1 MPSIQAAKLPRW
13 DLTDFYQS
21 IEDPTITQD
30 LQKSAELAEKFKQT
44 YEPKF
49 KNDKWTAQDLL
60 IAIQEFEK
68 IEELMGK
75 LMSFAYLNYAT
86 HLTDAHVLQFFQS
99 IQEKITAYSA
109 RLIFFTL
116 DLNNIDDVVLSQACD
131 SNAELL
137 RYKPWIDSL
146 RLFKPHQLDNNLE
159 QLLHEKSLT
168 SRNAWVRLYDETLAG
183 LTFSYEDKL
192 LPLAQILDLLS
203 NKDASV
209 RKKAALSLGAGLKE
223 KSSLFT
229 MITNILAKDKEIE
242 DTWRQYS
249 HPVASRNLSNQVED
263 EVVKAL
269 TDAVKTNYKH
279 LSHRYYGLKAKCL
292 GLDKIEYWDRNAP
305 LPEAEDQAIEWDDA
319 RHIVL
324 EAYQTFSPKMAEIGT
339 RFFNQQWIDV
349 PALASKHSGA
359 FAHPTIPSVHPYIL
373 LNYQGKLRDVMTLAH
388 ELGHGIH
395 QMLASEL
402 GLFLSNTP
410 LTIAETAS
418 VFGEMLTFRS
428 LLEKTTSKTQKRN
441 LIGAKIEDMLNT
453 SVRQIAFFEFEKH
466 VHTRRKS
473 GELSNDELNAIWME
487 TQNEALGPC
496 VNIDP
501 GLMSYWSYISH
512 FIHAPFYVYAYAFGD
527 CLVNSLYSVYEQGH
541 PDFTEKYLG
550 LLAAGGSKRHHEL
563 LAPFNLDARDPEF
576 WQKGLNVIIKLID
589 EFEVLG
595 AANTSA

>member
-1 MPSIQAAKLPRW
+1 MAHIKAAELPRW
-13 DLTDFYQS
+13 DLTDFYKS
-21 IEDPTITQD
+21 IDDPAIKQD
-30 LQKSAELAEKFKQT
+30 LQKAAQLAAKFQQT
-44 YEPKF
+44 YESKF
-49 KNDKWTAQDLL
+49 KSDNWAAQDLL
-60 IAIQEFEK
+60 IAIQEFET

-86 HLTDAHVLQFFQS
+86 HLTDATVLQFFQS
-99 IQEKITAYSA
+99 IQEKITAYSTQ
-109 RLIFFTL
+109 LIFFTL
-116 DLNNIDDVVLSQACD
+116 DLNNIDDAVLLRAYE
-131 SNAELL
+131 SNAELHSY
-137 RYKPWIDSL
+137 RPWVDSL
-146 RLFKPHQLDNNLE
+146 RLFKPHQLDNKLE

-168 SRNAWVRLYDETLAG
+168 SRNAWVRLYDETLAS

-203 NKDASV
+203 NRDASV
-209 RKKAALSLGAGLKE
+209 RKKAAISLGTGLKE
-223 KSSLFT
+223 KLSLFT

-242 DTWRQYS
+242 DTWRQYP
-249 HPVASRNLSNQVED
+249 HPVSARNLSNQVED

-269 TDAVKTNYKH
+269 TDAIKDNYKN
-279 LSHRYYGLKAKCL
+279 LSHRYYGLKAKYL
-292 GLDKIEYWDRNAP
+292 GLDRIEYWDRNAP
-305 LPEAEDQAIEWDDA
+305 LPEAEDQAIAWDDA

-324 EAYQTFSPKMAEIGT
+324 EAYQAFSPKMAEIGT

-359 FAHPTIPSVHPYIL
+359 FAHPTVPSVHPYIL

-395 QMLASEL
+395 QVLASEL

-428 LLEKTTSKTQKRN
+428 LLKKTTSNVQKRS
-441 LIGAKIEDMLNT
+441 LIAAKIEDMLNT
-453 SVRQIAFFEFEKH
+453 SVRQIAFFEFENRLH
-466 VHTRRKS
+466 NRRKS
-473 GELSNDELNAIWME
+473 GELSSEELNTIWLE
-487 TQNEALGPC
+487 TQQEALGSY
-496 VNIDP
+496 VNLDP
-501 GLMSYWSYISH
+501 ALSPYWSYISH

-541 PDFTEKYLG
+541 PDFAEKYLN

-563 LAPFNLDARDPEF
+563 LAPFNLDARDPAF

-589 EFEVLG
+589 EFESLMS
-595 AANTSA
+595 NEC

>member
-1 MPSIQAAKLPRW
+1 MSSIKAAELPRW
-13 DLTDFYQS
+13 DLTDFYKS
-21 IEDPTITQD
+21 IEDPAIKQD
-30 LQKSAELAEKFKQT
+30 LQKAAKLAEEFQQAYESKFKS
-44 YEPKF
+44 
-49 KNDKWTAQDLL
+49 NDWTVQDLL
-60 IAIQEFEK
+60 TAIQAFETV
-68 IEELMGK
+68 EELMGK

-86 HLTDAHVLQFFQS
+86 HLTDTNVVQFFQT

-109 RLIFFTL
+109 QLIFFTL
-116 DLNNIDDVVLSQACD
+116 DLNNIKDDVLTRAYAT
-131 SNAELL
+131 NTELH

-146 RLFKPHQLDNNLE
+146 RLFRPHQLDNKLE
-159 QLLHEKSLT
+159 KLFHEKSLT
-168 SRNAWVRLYDETLAG
+168 SRNAWVRLYDETLAS
-183 LTFSYEDKL
+183 LTFTYEDKL

-203 NKDASV
+203 NRDASI
-209 RKKAALSLGAGLKE
+209 RKAAALSLGTGLKE
-223 KSSLFT
+223 KLSLFT

-249 HPVASRNLSNQVED
+249 HPVAARNLSNQVED

-269 TDAVKTNYKH
+269 ADAVRDNYKN

-292 GLDKIEYWDRNAP
+292 DVDKIEYWDRNAP
-305 LPEAEDQAIEWDDA
+305 LPEAEDQPISWNDA

-324 EAYQTFSPKMAEIGT
+324 EAYQAFSPKMAEIGT
-339 RFFNQQWIDV
+339 QFFNQGWIDV

-359 FAHPTIPSVHPYIL
+359 FAHPTVPSIHPYIL

-395 QMLASEL
+395 QVLASEL
-402 GLFLSNTP
+402 GLFLSSTP

-428 LLEKTTSKTQKRN
+428 LLEKTTSNSQKRN
-441 LIGAKIEDMLNT
+441 LIAAKIEDMLNT
-453 SVRQIAFFEFEKH
+453 SVRQIAFFEFEKQ
-466 VHTRRKS
+466 VHNRRKT
-473 GELSNDELNAIWME
+473 GELSADELNAIWLT
-487 TQNEALGPC
+487 TQKEALGPC

-501 GLMSYWSYISH
+501 ALMSYWSYISH

-541 PDFTEKYLG
+541 PDFAEKYLS

-563 LAPFNLDARDPEF
+563 LAPFQLDAREPAF

-589 EFEVLG
+589 EFESLMG
-595 AANTSA
+595 N